1 MAKYILFDLDGTV
14 TNPEVG
20 ITLSVAYALR
30 HYGIEVEDVRS
41 LRKFIG
47 PPLHDSFIDFYGF
60 SREKAMEAVDKYRER
75 FADIGIFENEP
86 YEGIH
91 KLLSELKAAGYI
103 LAIASSKPEVFT
115 KRIIE
120 HFELSPYFTHVCG
133 SELDGRRTNK
143 AEVITYALEK
153 LGSPAAENVVMVG
166 DRHHDIV
173 GAKKNG
179 LTSIGVLYGFGD
191 EAELREAGADYI
203 AATVSSISPIIADI
217 FK

>member
-1 MAKYILFDLDGTV
+1 MEKYILFDLDGTV
-14 TNPEVG
+14 TDPETG

-30 HYGIEVEDVRS
+30 HFGIEVEDVSS

-86 YEGIH
+86 YDGIH
-91 KLLSELKAAGYI
+91 KLLAGLKDAGYT

-133 SELDGRRTNK
+133 SELDGRRTDK

-153 LGSPAAENVVMVG
+153 LGSPKAENVVMVG
-166 DRHHDIV
+166 DRKHDIL

-203 AATVSSISPIIADI
+203 AATVQEIGEIVFNNI
-217 FK
+217 